1 MSLAE
6 SVFYVWWF
14 QCIKVT
20 VGEEDKLLCCM
31 YLSPFCLP
39 GVSISQG
46 WTRSQL
52 ETKVQLIALDN
63 SDLDAGLNHI
73 PFEGTKKCQKNCVS
87 FEVPWNIKLTFRPLR
102 NLELFRYYSFL
113 VRHLNLSVLNIC
125 LNDFPRIVYFSWACF
140 CRKQSKWSIS
150 VWT

>member
-1 MSLAE
+1 MSGDSNVSKSLLGRKISCYAA
-6 SVFYVWWF
+6 
-14 QCIKVT
+14 CIYLLFVSLEFPFLKDGQGVT
-20 VGEEDKLLCCM
+20 WRQKF
-31 YLSPFCLP
+31 S
-39 GVSISQG
+39 S
-46 WTRSQL
+46 
-52 ETKVQLIALDN
+52 LDN

-140 CRKQSKWSIS
+140 CRKQWKWSIS